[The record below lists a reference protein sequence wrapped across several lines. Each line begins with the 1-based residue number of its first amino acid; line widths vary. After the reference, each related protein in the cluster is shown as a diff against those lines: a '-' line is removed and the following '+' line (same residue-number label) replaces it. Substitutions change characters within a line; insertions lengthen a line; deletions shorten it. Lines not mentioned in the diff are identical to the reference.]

1 MFKRIS
7 LPTTYQNFRENE
19 AEMTEGMVI
28 SGGLAVLCFNQK
40 CFVIEIACKMSKND
54 MPLYIAI
61 FDNDAFV
68 KMKNKC
74 HVSER
79 VYPQL
84 QYIEIW
90 AKIDQYLQSWNQICI
105 NFMT

>member
-1 MFKRIS
+1 
-7 LPTTYQNFRENE
+7 
-19 AEMTEGMVI
+19 
-28 SGGLAVLCFNQK
+28 
-40 CFVIEIACKMSKND
+40 

-68 KMKNKC
+68 EMKNKC
-74 HVSER
+74 HVPER

-84 QYIEIW
+84 QHIEIW

>member
-1 MFKRIS
+1 MMH
-7 LPTTYQNFRENE
+7 L
-19 AEMTEGMVI
+19 
-28 SGGLAVLCFNQK
+28 
-40 CFVIEIACKMSKND
+40 SKG
-54 MPLYIAI
+54 
-61 FDNDAFV
+61 
-68 KMKNKC
+68 KKKG

-84 QYIEIW
+84 QHIEIW

>member
-1 MFKRIS
+1 
-7 LPTTYQNFRENE
+7 
-19 AEMTEGMVI
+19 MTEGMVI
-28 SGGLAVLCFNQK
+28 WGGLAVLSFNQK
-40 CFVIEIACKMSKND
+40 SSVIEIARKMSKND

-68 KMKNKC
+68 EMKNKC

-84 QYIEIW
+84 QHIEIW